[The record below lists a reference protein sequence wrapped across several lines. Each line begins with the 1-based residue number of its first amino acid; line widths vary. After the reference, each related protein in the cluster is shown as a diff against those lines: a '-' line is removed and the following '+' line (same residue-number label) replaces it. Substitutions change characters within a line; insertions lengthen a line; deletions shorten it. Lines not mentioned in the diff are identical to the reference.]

1 MKSFVCRYCS
11 CCCFEAH
18 CPHLT
23 FDNGKKRKHAAA
35 VETVLISFSSYFCSV
50 DQQKKV
56 KRKRKESTRFVLFGY
71 NFLCSRRQRPTLKN
85 SKNGSRQTVKKGT
98 TINCRAV
105 WQVYSVFT
113 LFSAFFCFEYSPLR
127 SWQSSILTVVVGVVG
142 VLVSTSRPLSFPSTF
157 FPLPPFF
164 SVRLIHVPIHYRK
177 RATSRR
183 CRRCRLNVSTSH
195 GSWAQLCS
203 LLCSPPSPHSPICRP
218 SICIEIKLNSAAK
231 YCSNNCCCCSVNRW
245 CDDGVTG

>member
-11 CCCFEAH
+11 CCYFEAH

-142 VLVSTSRPLSFPSTF
+142 VLVSTSRLLSFPSTF
-157 FPLPPFF
+157 FPLPPF
-164 SVRLIHVPIHYRK
+164 
-177 RATSRR
+177 
-183 CRRCRLNVSTSH
+183 
-195 GSWAQLCS
+195 
-203 LLCSPPSPHSPICRP
+203 LLCPP
-218 SICIEIKLNSAAK
+218 NS
-231 YCSNNCCCCSVNRW
+231 CSNPLPQTRDQSSLSSLPSKCLHQSWLMSTTVLTTVFTPIPSFTDLSAFNLHRNQIKQRGKVL
-245 CDDGVTG
+245 